1 GAEELLAQIRQQ
13 GYSKSVM
20 RRAQQYCIQV
30 YDRDFEK
37 LYGAG
42 MVREVSADI
51 EDFFELVKESQ
62 YTEDMGLD
70 LGVELGMAV
79 VL

>member
-1 GAEELLAQIRQQ
+1 
-13 GYSKSVM
+13 M